1 MIFLQLSRWLGRV
14 IANFDYSEVFGFH
27 CVPVVVL
34 KNCETE
40 LSYVSA
46 EFFNLCLNESSSPD
60 FWKVLTVAAIFKNIW
75 NTSATK
81 NYYPVSLLFVVNKFF
96 EKLVNYK
103 VVDHLVKFGFFL
115 ISSMT
120 SDLLIQ
126 PKFLQGFSTGFE
138 ILALSEIWYS
148 SN

>member
-1 MIFLQLSRWLGRV
+1 MV
-14 IANFDYSEVFGFH
+14 
-27 CVPVVVL
+27 
-34 KNCETE
+34 
-40 LSYVSA
+40 
-46 EFFNLCLNESSSPD
+46 
-60 FWKVLTVAAIFKNIW
+60 AIFKNIW

-103 VVDHLVKFGFFL
+103 VVDHLEKFGFFL

-138 ILALSEIWYS
+138 ILALSEIWHS